1 MVGARFGGVP
11 TSAPLPVPSWPVAG
25 PMLVQHL
32 EPRVA
37 TPGVV
42 RLDGRRT
49 EFTGAVRGIR
59 ARPQT

>member
-25 PMLVQHL
+25 PMLAQYL
-32 EPRVA
+32 GPRAV
-37 TPGVV
+37 TPGVA
-42 RLDGRRT
+42 RLGGRRT
-49 EFTGAVRGIR
+49 EFTGAVRSIR